1 MSGAEAEQVRDEAA
15 EGSDVG
21 HAADSATA
29 TATANV

>member
-21 HAADSATA
+21 HAADSAT
-29 TATANV
+29 TNV

>member
-29 TATANV
+29 TANV